1 MHTNIPESKSASS
14 MARAVAASPIENPDA
29 AYLAATTKIDID
41 QFADGTTL
49 DSISDGTLTV
59 SFSDTVAKLS
69 VPDTWATWSSPPF
82 SEDPTPSVLSTPGNT
97 LTLDLSRPVSIF
109 GFELEPSPFGE
120 FDFTADFYRGDTLVE
135 SITRVVNGDGGA
147 RLFARENG
155 AIDRVLIT
163 AESDFAIAQV
173 RYQLAPPIQ
182 ALTILLVLILILL
195 LALILL

>member
-1 MHTNIPESKSASS
+1 MHTNIPESRSASS

-147 RLFARENG
+147 RLFAREDG
-155 AIDRVLIT
+155 LIYQVVIFG
-163 AESDFAIAQV
+163 EVPFAIAQV
-173 RYQLAPPIQ
+173 RYELAPSNQ
-182 ALTILLVLILILL
+182 ALFIL
-195 LALILL
+195 LALLIVVVWVVLL